1 MIRKGAEDG
10 IQRETNPCQKWEFGY
25 LCNQEQIPFP
35 MNHTKETTSQE
46 YQSPASRII
55 PLNVEN
61 AICDSTLPGGNED
74 IGFEDWD

>member
-1 MIRKGAEDG
+1 
-10 IQRETNPCQKWEFGY
+10 
-25 LCNQEQIPFP
+25 

-55 PLNVEN
+55 PVKVEN